1 MHKLIIEDDEGK
13 AVVVPLIRDEI
24 SIGRQ
29 EGNTIRLTERNVS
42 RRHARLVRRE
52 GRYVL
57 EDLGSHT
64 GTKINGSA
72 IKAAVPLNDGDHIVI
87 GDYKLAIKIE
97 RPTTTTLGYP
107 NMPLSASSPTAVTP
121 IAGTPTM
128 ALPDPAANQVT
139 P

>member
-13 AVVVPLIRDEI
+13 AVVVPLIREEI

-42 RRHARLVRRE
+42 RRHARLIRRE
-52 GRYVL
+52 GRYMI

-64 GTKINGSA
+64 GTRVNGSA
-72 IKAAVPLNDGDHIVI
+72 IKAVVPLNDGDHIVI
-87 GDYKLAIKIE
+87 GDYKLAIKVE

-107 NMPLSASSPTAVTP
+107 NMPLTAAGAAHPAIAVAS
-121 IAGTPTM
+121 
-128 ALPDPAANQVT
+128 PAAQ
-139 P
+139 PA

>member
-1 MHKLIIEDDEGK
+1 MHKLITEDDEGK
-13 AVVVPLIRDEI
+13 AVVVPLIREEI

-29 EGNTIRLTERNVS
+29 EGNPIRLTERNVS

-52 GRYVL
+52 ARYVL

-64 GTKINGSA
+64 GTKVNGSV
-72 IKAAVPLNDGDHIVI
+72 IKAPVPLSDGDHITI

-107 NMPLSASSPTAVTP
+107 NMPLATGGATP
-121 IAGTPTM
+121 IR
-128 ALPDPAANQVT
+128 
-139 P
+139 

>member
-1 MHKLIIEDDEGK
+1 
-13 AVVVPLIRDEI
+13 
-24 SIGRQ
+24 
-29 EGNTIRLTERNVS
+29 ERNVS

-64 GTKINGSA
+64 GTKVNGSA
-72 IKAAVPLNDGDHIVI
+72 IKAIVPLSDGDHIVI

-107 NMPLSASSPTAVTP
+107 NMPTATGGPVPVTP
-121 IAGTPTM
+121 VASTVTLPAGAPGTTPSAPLAAM
-128 ALPDPAANQVT
+128 VPAE
-139 P
+139 PME